1 MKVAGIAEQWFIF
14 EILLIEWQQQLK
26 VAGSAEQ
33 WCMVFEVL
41 SFDGSRN

>member
-1 MKVAGIAEQWFIF
+1 
-14 EILLIEWQQQLK
+14 LK

-41 SFDGSRN
+41 SFDGSSS